1 MIVVLKGCKEEPDEQ
16 KSCDLINYI
25 NVEIFELKMWL
36 QILKNW
42 KLTDV
47 EIVKADLKTFDLRKS
62 IVTRVEKMT

>member
-1 MIVVLKGCKEEPDEQ
+1 
-16 KSCDLINYI
+16 LINYI

-62 IVTRVEKMT
+62 IVTWVEKMT

>member
-1 MIVVLKGCKEEPDEQ
+1 MLKGCKEEPDEQ

-62 IVTRVEKMT
+62 IVTWVEKMT